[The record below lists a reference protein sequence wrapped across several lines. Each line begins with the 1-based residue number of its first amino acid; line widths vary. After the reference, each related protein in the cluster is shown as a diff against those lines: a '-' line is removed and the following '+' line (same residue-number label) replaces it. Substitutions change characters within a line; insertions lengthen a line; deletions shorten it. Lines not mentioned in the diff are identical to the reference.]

1 MRRWS
6 AGKNRTKIMS
16 EINITPLTDV
26 VMVLL
31 VIFMVTT
38 PLMMQEA
45 FKIKLPTAVTS
56 EPQQEQTTTISV
68 EPGNIIHL
76 NKAVVS
82 LDDLR
87 QLLPSRMANSQD
99 KTVVIKADRG
109 ILHGEVVKILD
120 IAKESGALKLAIATE
135 HEKETGKK

>member
-1 MRRWS
+1 MRRWA

-45 FKIKLPTAVTS
+45 FKIKLPTATTS

-76 NKAVVS
+76 NKATVT
-82 LDDLR
+82 LEDLKE
-87 QLLPSRMANSQD
+87 LLPSRMANSQD
-99 KTVVIKADRG
+99 KTVVIKADQT

>member
-99 KTVVIKADRG
+99 KTVVIKADQA

-135 HEKETGKK
+135 HEKEKK